1 LTLSGAWAKRNAV
14 KNLLAAFKYLT
25 IWRHLG
31 TAEVAPA
38 TVGAAMIYF
47 PAIGLLLGLI
57 LALTNLSL
65 APYVAPEILSM
76 IVISALAIMTGAN
89 HLAEL
94 KNIFTSSVTTTKS
107 DHAATVG
114 LVAIVL
120 VLLFKDT
127 AIDSIDEKL
136 PFTLLLAPALARWA
150 ILIFVYGYQHGCDE
164 WLGLAADRVRFW
176 HLVVAT
182 VGTLSVLAYGFG
194 RRGLWAA
201 LALSL
206 FVLSAR
212 TLLYR
217 LRGRLTLYDVGAMI
231 EIGETLSLILL
242 ASL

>member
-1 LTLSGAWAKRNAV
+1 
-14 KNLLAAFKYLT
+14 
-25 IWRHLG
+25 
-31 TAEVAPA
+31 
-38 TVGAAMIYF
+38 MIYF

-57 LALTNLSL
+57 LALTNFLL

-94 KNIFTSSVTTTKS
+94 KNVFCNSETMAEKS
-107 DHAATVG
+107 DRAATLG
-114 LVAIVL
+114 LIAIVL
-120 VLLFKDT
+120 LLLFKDT

-150 ILIFVYGYQHGCDE
+150 TLIFVYGYQHGCDE
-164 WLGLAADRVRFW
+164 LLGLVADRLKFW

-201 LALSL
+201 LVLSL

-217 LRGRLTLYDVGAMI
+217 FRGRLKFHDLGAMI
-231 EIGETLSLILL
+231 EVGETLSLILL

>member
-1 LTLSGAWAKRNAV
+1 
-14 KNLLAAFKYLT
+14 
-25 IWRHLG
+25 
-31 TAEVAPA
+31 
-38 TVGAAMIYF
+38 MIYF

-94 KNIFTSSVTTTKS
+94 
-107 DHAATVG
+107 
-114 LVAIVL
+114 
-120 VLLFKDT
+120 
-127 AIDSIDEKL
+127 
-136 PFTLLLAPALARWA
+136 TLLLAPALARWA

-217 LRGRLTLYDVGAMI
+217 FRGRLALYDVGAMI